1 MKILRARLY
10 EREKRAQQQKLQQL
24 HDNLDDISWGSQIR
38 SYVLQPYRMIKDHRT
53 QLEKG
58 NVEAVLD
65 GDLDDF
71 MEAYLLSQMGEREAT
86 GV

>member
-53 QLEKG
+53 QVEKG